1 MGVKDWFGG
10 NRRKAEF
17 REKAKEV
24 VGTGK
29 LTPGKAAELAVLSRE
44 HEIDNPADDKT
55 QLRREIYNKAAGTA
69 KARGKLTDV
78 EAAELAKIQKFLALR
93 DDQVERTKWD
103 LAKLRTLTEIRQ
115 GKLPVVPPTSAAIRG
130 VQLQPGEVPHYAV
143 QVEVLDR
150 PSAGG
155 MPGVAV
161 KWSSPYVINSAKG
174 HSFPSEGSRE
184 LGDGYL
190 FITSKRL
197 FFKGEKRSAAVDYA
211 PQANFHLYADGLR
224 LERDVGHTLLRF
236 KTRSDDTAEIV
247 GELLSALMR

>member
-10 NRRKAEF
+10 DKKKAAF

-24 VGTGK
+24 VGKGK
-29 LTPGKAAELAVLSRE
+29 LTPGKADELAMLSRQ
-44 HEIDNPADDKT
+44 HEIENPADDKT
-55 QLRREIYNKAAGTA
+55 QLRREIYNEAAGTA
-69 KARGKLTDV
+69 RARGKLSGG

-115 GKLPVVPPTSAAIRG
+115 GKLPIVPPTSAAIRG

-155 MPGVAV
+155 QPGVQV
-161 KWSSPYVINSAKG
+161 KWNSPYVINSAKG
-174 HSFPSEGSRE
+174 HSFPAEGNKE
-184 LGDGYL
+184 QGDGYL

-197 FFKGEKRSAAVDYA
+197 FFKGETRSAAVDYA
-211 PQANFHLYADGLR
+211 PQANFFLYSDGIR
-224 LERDVGHTLLRF
+224 LERTVGHTLLRF
-236 KTRSDDTAEIV
+236 KTKSNDTAEIV